1 MYLLF
6 SWFLCS
12 LLHRLAV
19 RISLPFHDY
28 LSLTLNR
35 PHPSSKNPHFQNETR
50 CTTFPVKMNFIC
62 MRMKNHFHIKGWTPT
77 LVLKQRRGELG
88 NGLLNLFQ
96 EIESVI
102 HWSDGYTM
110 LIGLSPWTC
119 WYSIFWWSLI
129 RYKDAHGSR
138 DRCLPHYP
146 PQYLRVCAEQLWGR
160 DCCLPT
166 PGWYGF
172 AHALETGQAMGWCT
186 CVNSCYVCYN
196 ATRYFLT
203 FSSNWMVPSK

>member
-1 MYLLF
+1 
-6 SWFLCS
+6 
-12 LLHRLAV
+12 
-19 RISLPFHDY
+19 
-28 LSLTLNR
+28 
-35 PHPSSKNPHFQNETR
+35 
-50 CTTFPVKMNFIC
+50 
-62 MRMKNHFHIKGWTPT
+62 MRMKNHFHIKGWALT

-96 EIESVI
+96 ELESVI
-102 HWSDGYTM
+102 HWPDGYTM

-146 PQYLRVCAEQLWGR
+146 PQCLRVCAEQLWGR
-160 DCCLPT
+160 DRCLPT

-172 AHALETGQAMGWCT
+172 AHALETGQAMRWCT
-186 CVNSCYVCYN
+186 CANSCYVCYN

>member
-1 MYLLF
+1 MHNLSCKNEFYLHENEKSF
-6 SWFLCS
+6 PYQ
-12 LLHRLAV
+12 RLSTYPRFEA
-19 RISLPFHDY
+19 
-28 LSLTLNR
+28 
-35 PHPSSKNPHFQNETR
+35 EA
-50 CTTFPVKMNFIC
+50 
-62 MRMKNHFHIKGWTPT
+62 G
-77 LVLKQRRGELG
+77 GELG

-96 EIESVI
+96 ELESVI
-102 HWSDGYTM
+102 HWPDGYTM

-146 PQYLRVCAEQLWGR
+146 PQCLRVCAEQLWGR

-186 CVNSCYVCYN
+186 CANSCYVCYN